1 MLILNKMNKHYDKFY
16 YVLRSSL
23 WGQKLEVAFSP
34 AEKRRI
40 WDDAAKQTVSGLIAN
55 AFLTESDTPPKA
67 EEVLQK
73 KTLKIAANNFKLDGV
88 LADSVKAL
96 EDKGIY
102 PVLLKGQGVGS
113 YYKEPLLRECGDI
126 DLYVGKDNYQ
136 KAFEALKT
144 SLNKVQEAVFEE
156 NEKHSHLIVDGI
168 PIELH
173 QFSDVLPRKYD
184 SAYQKISDSC
194 LARNHVM
201 INIGGVDVR
210 TPEPTFNAF
219 FIFNHLW
226 RHFIAV
232 GVGFRQI
239 CDWTVFLH
247 ANKGKID
254 LSRLEEMLNSLD
266 LMKSWKVFGNIAV
279 RMLRLPERE
288 MPFYDPAYKKEAGK
302 VLEMVM
308 TEGNFGHERE
318 ERWKESNSSL
328 LDLLRVFCISTWRY
342 MKLFPMFGNLAFQ
355 EYKMRLRT
363 HLLGKA

>member
-1 MLILNKMNKHYDKFY
+1 MNSRYHDYFCS
-16 YVLRSSL
+16 VLRAGL
-23 WGQKLEVAFSP
+23 CVQPFEHKLSP
-34 AEKRRI
+34 AEKRLI

-55 AFLTESDTPPKA
+55 AFLTESDTPPKTA
-67 EEVLQK
+67 EVLQK
-73 KTLKIAANNFKLDGV
+73 KILKIAANNFKHNSV

-96 EDKGIY
+96 EDQSIH

-113 YYKEPLLRECGDI
+113 FYNEPLLRESGDI
-126 DLYVGKDNYQ
+126 DLYVGKGNYQ
-136 KAFEALKT
+136 KAFETLKK
-144 SLNKVQEAVFEE
+144 SLHEVHDAVFEE

-184 SAYQKISDSC
+184 SVYQKISDSC
-194 LARNHVM
+194 LAGNHVM
-201 INIGGVDVR
+201 VNIGGVNVR

-254 LSRLEEMLNSLD
+254 LAQLEEMLNSLD
-266 LMKSWKVFGNIAV
+266 LMKPWKVFGNIAV

-288 MPFYDPAYKKEAGK
+288 MPFYDTAYEKDAGK
-302 VLEMVM
+302 VLAMVM
-308 TEGNFGHERE
+308 KEGNFGHERE
-318 ERWKESNSSL
+318 ERWKESKISI
-328 LDLLRVFCISTWRY
+328 LDKVRVFSVSTARY
-342 MKLFPMFGNLAFQ
+342 MKLFPMFGALAFQ

>member
-1 MLILNKMNKHYDKFY
+1 MNNHIELFCN
-16 YVLRSSL
+16 VLQSGL
-23 WGQKLEVAFSP
+23 WGKDVTVYLPLVEMGQIWKD
-34 AEKRRI
+34 AEKQATI
-40 WDDAAKQTVSGLIAN
+40 GLISS
-55 AFLTESDTPPKA
+55 AFLSIKDIPQETAISLKKRILSIAGFNMKLNT
-67 EEVLQK
+67 VLK
-73 KTLKIAANNFKLDGV
+73 DAV
-88 LADSVKAL
+88 LLL
-96 EDKGIY
+96 EGNGIN
-102 PVLLKGQGVGS
+102 PVLLKGQGAGS
-113 YYKEPLLRECGDI
+113 YYGQPLLRECGDI
-126 DLYVGKDNYQ
+126 DFYVGSEKYRES
-136 KAFEALKT
+136 FEL
-144 SLNKVQEAVFEE
+144 LNNGLGKVEEASFEE
-156 NEKHSHLIVDGI
+156 DEKHSHLIVDGI

-247 ANKGKID
+247 ANKGKIE
-254 LSRLEEMLNSLD
+254 LAQLEEMLNSLD
-266 LMKSWKVFGNIAV
+266 LMKPWKVFGNIAV

-288 MPFYDPAYKKEAGK
+288 MPFYDPSYLKEAEK
-302 VLEMVM
+302 VLELVM
-308 TEGNFGHERE
+308 KEGNFGHERE

>member
-1 MLILNKMNKHYDKFY
+1 METYPEHFCT
-16 YVLRSSL
+16 VLRSGL
-23 WGQKLEVAFSP
+23 WRTKLEMKLTP

-40 WDDAAKQTVSGLIAN
+40 WDDAAKQTVIGLIAN
-55 AFLTESDTPPKA
+55 AFLSESDTPPKTA
-67 EEVLQK
+67 EVLQK
-73 KTLKIAANNFKLDGV
+73 KILKIAANNFKHNSV
-88 LADSVKAL
+88 LADSVMSL
-96 EDKGIY
+96 EAQSIH

-113 YYKEPLLRECGDI
+113 YYNEPLLRESGDI
-126 DLYVGKDNYQ
+126 DLYVGKGKYRE
-136 KAFEALKT
+136 AFETLRASLKV
-144 SLNKVQEAVFEE
+144 VQEAVFEE

-168 PIELH
+168 PMELH

-184 SAYQKISDSC
+184 SVYQKISDSC
-194 LARNHVM
+194 LAGNHVM
-201 INIGGVDVR
+201 VNIGGVDVR

-247 ANKGKID
+247 ANKGKIE
-254 LSRLEEMLNSLD
+254 LAQLEGMLRPLD
-266 LMKSWKVFGNIAV
+266 LMKPWKVFGNIAV
-279 RMLRLPERE
+279 RMLGLPETE
-288 MPFYDPAYKKEAGK
+288 MPFYDPAYQKEAGK

-308 TEGNFGHERE
+308 KEGNFGHERE

-355 EYKMRLRT
+355 EYIMRLRT